1 MKKDSMY
8 IYNSNALAILI
19 RKDTWGGRGGNL
31 SYCRHHLHH
40 TQNKGLES
48 GSTQEDNLS
57 KHLGD
62 LGVCTPISGAAESL
76 ELCNE
81 PN

>member
-1 MKKDSMY
+1 MTKDSVY
-8 IYNSNALAILI
+8 IYNNNALAILI
-19 RKDTWGGRGGNL
+19 RKDTWGERGNL

-40 TQNKGLES
+40 TQKKRPES
-48 GSTQEDNLS
+48 GSTQRGNLS

-62 LGVCTPISGAAESL
+62 LGVCTPFSGTTESL